1 MNSETK
7 FGVAVGNNLF
17 TYPMIGFG
25 TFLIYEKDKSI
36 ISVNDLESGRTLLER
51 ELEKRMDYDQFISYA
66 KNMFLCSVNHYL
78 N

>member
-1 MNSETK
+1 MDSETK
-7 FGVAVGNNLF
+7 FGVAVGSNLF

-36 ISVNDLESGRTLLER
+36 ISVNDLESGRTIIEK
-51 ELEKRMDYDQFISYA
+51 ELSRMNYEEFISYA
-66 KNMFLCSVNHYL
+66 KKMFLCSVNHSC